1 MTISH
6 MYIINIMST
15 IIILHDRQHEI
26 ISTHT
31 LYADKNLFTD

>member
-15 IIILHDRQHEI
+15 IVMVHDRQHEI
-26 ISTHT
+26 IRAHT
-31 LYADKNLFTD
+31 LYVN